1 MNTKQTLRHGLA
13 LATVVGA
20 LAAPTASAGPID
32 PALPGG
38 SDGSGDRGTPDR
50 FVVAPETS
58 TSGEGFDWGDA
69 GIGAGAAF
77 ALTAIGLGGA
87 LARGSRRQREERAA
101 TIR

>member
-1 MNTKQTLRHGLA
+1 MNTKQRLRRGLA
-13 LATVVGA
+13 LATAIAATAAPPASARVGEEFLGPQPA
-20 LAAPTASAGPID
+20 QAGGGAPTATKARVVEVPAG
-32 PALPGG
+32 
-38 SDGSGDRGTPDR
+38 T
-50 FVVAPETS
+50 
-58 TSGEGFDWGDA
+58 GFDWGDA

>member
-1 MNTKQTLRHGLA
+1 MNTKQRLRRGLA

-20 LAAPTASAGPID
+20 LAAPTASAYPID

-38 SDGSGDRGTPDR
+38 SDGSGDRGTQDR
-50 FVVAPETS
+50 SVVAPETS
-58 TSGEGFDWGDA
+58 TSGGFDWGDA

-77 ALTAIGLGGA
+77 ALTAIGLGGT
-87 LARGSRRQREERAA
+87 LAVGSRRHGEERPV